1 MVKSKMITQYIYENE
16 EKFTRS
22 LLKADFR
29 SNSSNLEASLFS
41 EIKFE
46 FTPRFRSFHV
56 KNGFV
61 ERNFRF
67 GRFLVLS
74 AQLD

>member
-1 MVKSKMITQYIYENE
+1 MITQFMKMTKNF
-16 EKFTRS
+16 KRS
-22 LLKADFR
+22 LLKGDFR
-29 SNSSNLEASLFS
+29 SISSNLEPSLFS
-41 EIKFE
+41 EMNFE
-46 FTPRFRSFHV
+46 LTPRFRSFHV